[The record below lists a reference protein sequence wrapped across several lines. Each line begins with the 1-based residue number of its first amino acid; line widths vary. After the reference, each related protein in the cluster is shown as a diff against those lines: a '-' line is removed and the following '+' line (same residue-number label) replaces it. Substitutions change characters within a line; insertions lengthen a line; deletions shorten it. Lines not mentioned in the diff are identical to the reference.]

1 MINTERTRKAINIA
15 YNAHMGQKDKAGLP
29 YIFHPFHLAEQMET
43 EEECIVAL
51 LHDVVEDTDV
61 NFKEL
66 EGEFSSTV
74 IDALKWLTHDK
85 SVDYMEYI
93 ETLKKNKIAKK
104 VKIADI
110 THNSDFTRLDKV
122 TQEDVLRNEKYRK
135 ALEILMK

>member
-74 IDALKWLTHDK
+74 IDALKLLTHDK

-93 ETLKKNKIAKK
+93 ETLKKKKIAKK

>member
-74 IDALKWLTHDK
+74 IDALKLLTHDK

-135 ALEILMK
+135 ALEIK

>member
-74 IDALKWLTHDK
+74 IDALKLLTHDK

>member
-74 IDALKWLTHDK
+74 IDALK
-85 SVDYMEYI
+85 
-93 ETLKKNKIAKK
+93 
-104 VKIADI
+104 
-110 THNSDFTRLDKV
+110 
-122 TQEDVLRNEKYRK
+122 
-135 ALEILMK
+135 

>member
-74 IDALKWLTHDK
+74 IDALKLLTHDK

-135 ALEILMK
+135 AL